1 MKKRVVLVL
10 ASLLI
15 GGSCLTGCNTST
27 PEKEEPVA
35 TEEREKV
42 EEVAKEPV
50 NETTFDWSDSKLVK
64 SVPLPETD
72 KTSIEEDRDDLF
84 WVYINGDKDAF
95 KAYVEQCK
103 EKGFNIDIK
112 EFDDEMYA
120 AYNEDGEHLSLQ
132 LDGTQY
138 ELVVKASKING
149 TIAWPNS
156 GMAKLIPNPE
166 KSVGSIVVDSSN
178 QFTAYVGEMS
188 EDEFKAYVEKCIAN
202 GFEYDYT
209 KGDKYFSGRNKNG
222 DYIHISYEGVN
233 TMQISMMSM
242 ELMDDD
248 WTPPAK

>member
-15 GGSCLTGCNTST
+15 SGACLTGCNTST
-27 PEKEEPVA
+27 PDKEKPVA
-35 TEEREKV
+35 TEEQEKV

-50 NETTFDWSDSKLVK
+50 KEIIFDWSDSELVK

-112 EFDDEMYA
+112 EFDDEMYS
-120 AYNEDGEHLSLQ
+120 AYNENGEHLSLQ

-138 ELVVKASKING
+138 ELVVKETKIKG
-149 TIAWPNS
+149 DITWPS
-156 GMAKLIPNPE
+156 AGMSTLIPVP
-166 KSVGSIVVDSSN
+166 KSTVGSISVDSSS
-178 QFTAYVGEMS
+178 QFVAYVGEMT
-188 EDEFKAYVEKCIAN
+188 EEEFKAYTEECIAK
-202 GFEYDYT
+202 GFQYDYS
-209 KGDKYFSGRNKNG
+209 KGDTYFDGRDHNG
-222 DYIHISYEGVN
+222 DHIHLSYGGVN
-233 TMQISMMSM
+233 TMYISLTSM
-242 ELMDDD
+242 ELMDDS
-248 WTPPAK
+248 WTPPAE